1 MIHYLDL
8 MNVYIEG
15 DKNGFNSKI
24 AVTKFKDLVKSSNE
38 INIEEL
44 SKRFIKTDYNLE
56 LLSKDNSNIK
66 FKISLKESVPVQLT
80 QPVNENKQVVD
91 TSKRELLRNKIR
103 NMSQNR
109 SNSDFRKVKNHDFV
123 PDNIMKEYLKLKQV
137 SPVPIPEPWTVIENP
152 EEYRMMIGML
162 LSNNMVHNNPLIKY
176 FKLLGERIGV
186 TEAIEIPNN
195 LQTSDLPQNMQ
206 HLFKTKEILKVK
218 SNEMC
223 KADDDTDSD

>member
-1 MIHYLDL
+1 MINYLDL

-15 DKNGFNSKI
+15 DKSGFNSKI

-38 INIEEL
+38 ISVEEL

-66 FKISLKESVPVQLT
+66 FKLSLKQQLLTELHQVQE
-80 QPVNENKQVVD
+80 QEKKQID

-123 PDNIMKEYLKLKQV
+123 PDNIMKEYLKLKQA

-152 EEYRMMIGML
+152 EEYRTMIGML
-162 LSNNMVHNNPLIKY
+162 LGNKMVHNNPFLKY

-206 HLFKTKEILKVK
+206 HLFRTKEILKVK